1 MPSVIETVSRL
12 GKAAFLS
19 KLDLLKGF
27 HQVPMSLESRKYT
40 AFSCRHGKYHYKRM
54 PFGLRNAPA
63 TFQLL
68 MQEVL
73 RGLEH
78 FSSPYIDDIIIF
90 SVVWDDHLV
99 HINSVLE
106 RLSLHGLSVKSCKC
120 CWGYKSFEFLGF
132 IVGEGHLSI
141 PQPRVEQF
149 RLYVKPKT
157 VSQLR
162 SFLGLANFYSKF
174 VPRFADLSK
183 VLTPHTSKNSPK
195 NVVWNDVMCCAF
207 DTIINAIVNY
217 VELMVPAD
225 GDSLCIF
232 VDASTAGVGGV
243 LCVYRSNE
251 WKPVSFQAAVAPG
264 ISLFRN

>member
-1 MPSVIETVSRL
+1 M
-12 GKAAFLS
+12 
-19 KLDLLKGF
+19 
-27 HQVPMSLESRKYT
+27 
-40 AFSCRHGKYHYKRM
+40 
-54 PFGLRNAPA
+54 
-63 TFQLL
+63 
-68 MQEVL
+68 
-73 RGLEH
+73 
-78 FSSPYIDDIIIF
+78 
-90 SVVWDDHLV
+90 
-99 HINSVLE
+99 
-106 RLSLHGLSVKSCKC
+106 HGLSVKSCKC

-132 IVGEGHLSI
+132 IVGEGQLSI
-141 PQPRVEQF
+141 PQARVEQF

-207 DTIINAIVNY
+207 DSIINAIVNY

-251 WKPVSFQAAVAPG
+251 WKPVSFYSKQLLPRESRYSATEIEALALLTTVEHFAYYLRG
-264 ISLFRN
+264 VEFTAFMDHKALVHLFESPKLNNRL